1 MEEMAE
7 AKKDEKKTDLP
18 LRRALPFLSSGP
30 HCDVDQALFARQMA
44 TGLKELLA
52 SDALTD
58 AAILRI
64 SQDFVRDVVSH
75 EVGHVL
81 GLRHNFAGSLA
92 ATLTQTELDDWFRAY
107 VVGKPLDA
115 YTNKITASSVM
126 DYDVFKSRVFIGWHM
141 RATKQA
147 LPHDH
152 AAIGWGYFDS
162 AEARTNKLLYGSDEE
177 AFRYAD
183 VRPFDYGDE
192 PVISDYS
199 QIAQLIDLLPNYL
212 IEAFIRARAPR
223 NPHDRIP
230 LEQVNLTPTSYAAQ
244 LTGQFGDI
252 LDWFKTETRS
262 LRVENNF
269 DFIGDLNRKERL
281 KAHWNY
287 LTNQLDQLSGVDR
300 AVFSFMPVDLK
311 LDLKEK
317 PTNAPVVERLNATNL
332 NAKLGRL
339 LTNANY
345 STFVGLDD
353 KKYSFTKEE
362 RELILKR
369 GQKFFEDLEKE
380 VVRRA
385 CQHLTTATRDLDF
398 EANGYEAD
406 DDALAKLDQR
416 IIDLA
421 KLVVTAQDETNRIEG
436 KVDKVTISVPKFKY
450 DQATRLDAAKMLGP
464 SAGSYKTWADEAKS
478 DLNAALKKEVDTA
491 LGLDH
496 YKDFKPSLL
505 SRPLQ
510 EWYQEQQEILGMLPA
525 LPKG

>member
-1 MEEMAE
+1 
-7 AKKDEKKTDLP
+7 
-18 LRRALPFLSSGP
+18 
-30 HCDVDQALFARQMA
+30 
-44 TGLKELLA
+44 
-52 SDALTD
+52 
-58 AAILRI
+58 
-64 SQDFVRDVVSH
+64 
-75 EVGHVL
+75 
-81 GLRHNFAGSLA
+81 
-92 ATLTQTELDDWFRAY
+92 
-107 VVGKPLDA
+107 
-115 YTNKITASSVM
+115 
-126 DYDVFKSRVFIGWHM
+126 
-141 RATKQA
+141 
-147 LPHDH
+147 
-152 AAIGWGYFDS
+152 
-162 AEARTNKLLYGSDEE
+162 
-177 AFRYAD
+177 
-183 VRPFDYGDE
+183 
-192 PVISDYS
+192 
-199 QIAQLIDLLPNYL
+199 
-212 IEAFIRARAPR
+212 
-223 NPHDRIP
+223 
-230 LEQVNLTPTSYAAQ
+230 
-244 LTGQFGDI
+244 
-252 LDWFKTETRS
+252 
-262 LRVENNF
+262 
-269 DFIGDLNRKERL
+269 
-281 KAHWNY
+281 
-287 LTNQLDQLSGVDR
+287 
-300 AVFSFMPVDLK
+300 MPVDLK